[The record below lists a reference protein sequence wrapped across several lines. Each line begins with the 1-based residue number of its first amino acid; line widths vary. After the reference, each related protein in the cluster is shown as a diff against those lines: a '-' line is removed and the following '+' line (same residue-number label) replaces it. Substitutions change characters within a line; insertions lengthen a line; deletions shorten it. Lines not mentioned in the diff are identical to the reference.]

1 MARGARGA
9 GRGGERARGAAG
21 ARARGG
27 ARMSGG
33 PARRYLRRH
42 ARAAAKPHR
51 GGAPG
56 GDAEGPWCPL
66 DAEDFAMAA
75 VLALARATEPALR
88 EELERRCP
96 ASGAVKYVRSKG
108 SGRAFRAL
116 VRTGFGYLAPTV
128 GAACAGLAGLGSGV
142 SGRLVRLEATR
153 VDLLLHSILS
163 GIGGPLPAST
173 GGKVRSAARHFGEV
187 DVKKLYSLPIRAGV
201 HVVDLLNAPSGG
213 PSGFE
218 FQDKRELAE
227 ACRVRGIPAVQPLRP
242 EVIRKR
248 SVHAVARRAT
258 LDAAVIVKP
267 ANEEESHGV
276 RKVLDPRDP
285 ALEEAARGE
294 GDWVVQDAVA
304 NCRAL
309 QPVLPPD
316 APLSCLRL
324 STFWCWD
331 GARVGADP
339 NLEVLE
345 AWFRC
350 GVSGATSDVVNSDV
364 GEAGGRGFV
373 VFSETGVV
381 WRGSSVEPELTDPRR
396 EPSLTRANGASY
408 DVTGFQL
415 PFYAEAVALAKRA
428 HRELTPHCFSVGWDI
443 ALTDQ
448 GPRILEA
455 NLIHNVGLF
464 YGLRF
469 GSLCHAWPRQAL
481 HWVSL
486 ARWLNGT
493 PHWYRPTPRGLQRS
507 LRRQI
512 GKTERLLARAR
523 RREPELERRAAEA
536 PIGPGDDLP
545 EMLLLVCRGEQ
556 AGLERELAALRTYLR
571 EAAVAREPGAVS
583 HPLPADSAPG
593 DAVSCPASPRA

>member
-1 MARGARGA
+1 MGA
-9 GRGGERARGAAG
+9 GAG
-21 ARARGG
+21 AG
-27 ARMSGG
+27 MSGV
-33 PARRYLRRH
+33 PARRYWRRH
-42 ARAAAKPHR
+42 ARAAAKAPR
-51 GGAPG
+51 AGGAPG
-56 GDAEGPWCPL
+56 GEQEGPWCPT

-75 VLALARATEPALR
+75 VLALARATEPELR

-108 SGRAFRAL
+108 NGRAFRAL
-116 VRTGFGYLAPTV
+116 VRSGFSYLAPTV

-153 VDLLLHSILS
+153 VDLLLHALLS
-163 GIGGPLPAST
+163 GIGGPLPPST
-173 GGKVRSAARHFGEV
+173 GAKVRSAARLYSEV

-201 HVVDLLNAPSGG
+201 HVVDLLNAPIDG

-218 FQDKRELAE
+218 LQDKRELAE
-227 ACRVRGIPAVQPLRP
+227 ACRTRGIPAVQPLRP
-242 EVIRKR
+242 DVIRKR
-248 SVHAVARRAT
+248 SVHAVARKTT
-258 LDAAVIVKP
+258 LDAAVILKP

-276 RKVLDPRDP
+276 RKVIDPQDP

-294 GDWVVQDAVA
+294 GEWVVQDTVS
-304 NCRAL
+304 NCREL
-309 QPVLPPD
+309 LPLLPPD

-331 GARVGADP
+331 GSCVGAEP
-339 NLEVLE
+339 RLELLE

-364 GEAGGRGFV
+364 GEPGGRGFV
-373 VFSETGVV
+373 VFTETGVV
-381 WRGSSVEPELTDPRR
+381 WRGSSVEPELDDPRR
-396 EPSLTRANGASY
+396 EPSLTRATGAER
-408 DVTGFQL
+408 DVTGVKL
-415 PFYAEAVALAKRA
+415 PYFERAVELVKRA
-428 HRELTPHCFSVGWDI
+428 HRELTPHCFSVGWDV

-448 GPRILEA
+448 GPLILEA

-469 GSLCHAWPRQAL
+469 GSLCHAWPNQAL

-486 ARWLNGT
+486 ARWLNGSK
-493 PHWYRPTPRGLQRS
+493 HWYRPTPRGLQRS

-512 GKTERLLARAR
+512 DKTERLLARSR
-523 RREPELERRAAEA
+523 RREPGLEKRAAEA
-536 PIGPGDDLP
+536 PRGPGEDLP

-556 AGLERELAALRTYLR
+556 DGLARELSALRTYLR
-571 EAAVAREPGAVS
+571 EASIAREPGAVS
-583 HPLPADSAPG
+583 HPLTADFGS
-593 DAVSCPASPRA
+593 DHAVSCPATPRA